1 MLKTI
6 LKCLWRDTSFL
17 EIGENKNTDYL
28 NKEWLCDV
36 NVIKFIKVTSNS
48 IRQNA
53 KSIEKQKTNF
63 PKESVKNTDLYKPV
77 FNKIITTHEYCMK
90 YNFVTPLIDLFYLSQ
105 GDKCNTTNV
114 FRVLHILQF
123 ISQAFRH
130 VK

>member
-1 MLKTI
+1 MFSFVKNYTQMSMTWYL
-6 LKCLWRDTSFL
+6 FL

-90 YNFVTPLIDLFYLSQ
+90 YNFVTPLIDLF
-105 GDKCNTTNV
+105 
-114 FRVLHILQF
+114 
-123 ISQAFRH
+123 
-130 VK
+130 

>member
-77 FNKIITTHEYCMK
+77 FNKIITTREYCMK
-90 YNFVTPLIDLFYLSQ
+90 YNFVTPLIDLF
-105 GDKCNTTNV
+105 
-114 FRVLHILQF
+114 
-123 ISQAFRH
+123 
-130 VK
+130 